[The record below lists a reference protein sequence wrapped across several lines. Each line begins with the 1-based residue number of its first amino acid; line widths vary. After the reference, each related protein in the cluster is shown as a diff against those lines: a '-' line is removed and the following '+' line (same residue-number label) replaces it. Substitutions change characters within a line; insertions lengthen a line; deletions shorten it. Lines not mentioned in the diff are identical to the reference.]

1 MYGPD
6 CMGQIL
12 DIKHGYHPKIVTSV
26 SRPGKDRQTA
36 KKEIKDTPGISWYL
50 LVSPGYLFDAC
61 ARSAG
66 LPRKASKKTN
76 ITVGRVNAHKPI
88 A

>member
-50 LVSPGYLFDAC
+50 LVTYLMRVPGRPVCRGKRA
-61 ARSAG
+61 
-66 LPRKASKKTN
+66 KKQ
-76 ITVGRVNAHKPI
+76 I
-88 A
+88 